1 MQHDVIYV
9 THDDLPGRVR
19 GLTRWS
25 DRTIWVRASL
35 SQVERRALLD
45 ALRWSRHPAVVA
57 DQLWVTPQVLADR
70 MEHLH
75 PAERHWLARGLSDE
89 HDHDH

>member
-45 ALRWSRHPAVVA
+45 ALRWSRHPAVTVR
-57 DQLWVTPQVLADR
+57 VLR
-70 MEHLH
+70 
-75 PAERHWLARGLSDE
+75 ERRRRASKQRSVRRA
-89 HDHDH
+89 

>member
-45 ALRWSRHPAVVA
+45 ALRWSRHPAVAVR
-57 DQLWVTPQVLADR
+57 VLR
-70 MEHLH
+70 
-75 PAERHWLARGLSDE
+75 ERRRRASKQRSVRLG
-89 HDHDH
+89 